1 MSKQLSHQERVKAAI
16 RHEDTDKIP
25 CDFLATSEVW
35 DQMVAHFK
43 PDTTGLEDM
52 DWLSPE
58 REALLRMLDVDCRLF
73 SYDTFCNPPQEM
85 TKPGARIDWWRTLIR
100 STPNRMWRQVTPDGL
115 LHDIWGVQYQV
126 EAHAFGQ
133 YEAIA
138 NWVLANATSLSD
150 LKDHPWPSPDW
161 WDFSEL
167 PAMIERLQQ
176 DGPFHVR
183 FRLGSFFEQA
193 WALRGLEQFMLD
205 IVIDPSIPAFIM
217 DRILEVHLDNL
228 KSVLDLAGDKLDM
241 VYTYDDV
248 ATQKSL
254 MISPK
259 AWRELVKPR
268 HQKILD
274 LIHSY
279 DKPAMYH
286 CDGAVAPLIP
296 ELIEM
301 GVNVLNPIQPDA
313 AGMEPSSLKE
323 QYGRQMTFH
332 GGIDIIKTLPR
343 GTTEQ
348 VQQEV
353 KARVKILGK
362 GGGYIMCS
370 SHHIQPDTPLENV
383 LAMYDPDLRVPDREN
398 PI

>member
-1 MSKQLSHQERVKAAI
+1 MSKAVTSQARVYAALE
-16 RHEDTDKIP
+16 HKTTDQIP
-25 CDFLATSEVW
+25 CDFLATAEVW
-35 DQMVAHFK
+35 DLMAAHFR

-52 DWLSPE
+52 AWLQPA
-58 REALLRMLDVDCRLF
+58 REALLRMFNIDCRLF
-73 SYDTFCNPPQEM
+73 SYDMFCRPPDAMLIPE
-85 TKPGARIDWWRTLIR
+85 ARVDWWSTLIR
-100 STPNRMWRQVTPDGL
+100 STPNRMWRQITPDGRL
-115 LHDIWGVQYQV
+115 YDIWGVPFQR
-126 EAHAFGQ
+126 EEHAFGQ
-133 YEAIA
+133 YEGYAY
-138 NWVLANATSLSD
+138 WVFGKAASVSE
-150 LKDHPWPSPDW
+150 LKNHPWPTPDW
-161 WDFSEL
+161 WDFTEL
-167 PAMIERLQQ
+167 PAMIDRLQR
-176 DGPFHVR
+176 DGPYHVR

-205 IVIDPSIPAFIM
+205 LATDPAIPEYLM
-217 DRILEVHLDNL
+217 DRILEVHLENL
-228 KSVLDLAGDKLDM
+228 KTVLALAGDRLDM

-248 ATQKSL
+248 ATQNSL

-259 AWRELVKPR
+259 TWRKLIKPR

-274 LIHSY
+274 VIHSY
-279 DKPAMYH
+279 GKPAMYH

-313 AGMEPSSLKE
+313 KGMEPSALKAT
-323 QYGRQMTFH
+323 YGDKLTFH

-343 GTTEQ
+343 GTAAQ

-353 KARVKILGK
+353 RARVELMGQ

-383 LAMYDPDLRVPDREN
+383 VAMYDPALRVVG
-398 PI
+398 